1 MSVSWNWPCRQDV
14 CNSLQLFTCP
24 FPVSSGG
31 IWKPVINQ
39 YMVEAIAVRVLASK
53 ISECSWSVIYK
64 HVKLCRLVIN
74 ASSEN
79 KWEYSWTSVIR
90 PSVIRIS
97 LLSGHDLAVYCLLSI
112 LSIFNYSLA
121 QDKNKVVN
129 ICFILL
135 SNPFYM
141 SDNLLQIE

>member
-1 MSVSWNWPCRQDV
+1 MC
-14 CNSLQLFTCP
+14 
-24 FPVSSGG
+24 
-31 IWKPVINQ
+31 
-39 YMVEAIAVRVLASK
+39 ASHDSDTYEHYTAPPPPPQK
-53 ISECSWSVIYK
+53 K
-64 HVKLCRLVIN
+64 KKL
-74 ASSEN
+74 
-79 KWEYSWTSVIR
+79 YSWTSVIR

-135 SNPFYM
+135 SNPFYT
-141 SDNLLQIE
+141 SDNLLQME